1 MAPTSPPEPEFKP
14 FVPASESPPEFTIA
28 PLVIGSLLGILFG
41 ASSIYLVLKVG
52 LTVSASIPVAVLSFA
67 LFRVMKTVGFRKR
80 SVLES
85 NTAQTAG
92 SAGESI
98 AFGVGL
104 VMPALLLIGY
114 DIDVVRVMTV
124 GVFGGLLGILMMI
137 PLRRAFIVEKHGE
150 LKYPE
155 GTACADVLKAG
166 EKGGS
171 TAGILVIGL
180 IIGFAYQFAMLG
192 FKLWNDTASKTLWIA
207 QEGGKAIGLKGAAVG
222 CEMSAPLLGVGY
234 IIGPRIGSIMLA
246 GGVLA
251 YLVIAPMIVFFG
263 DNLDKPL
270 PPAISKVDEKTNVD
284 KGLIRNMSLKQIRE
298 NYILYIGAGAVAAGG
313 IISMIK
319 ALPVILGAVVGGL
332 RDAFGKKTGAAVGRL
347 RTERDLPMSVVVVG
361 CLGMVVALM
370 AAPQMGLNFTWG
382 GLAGAAMILL
392 FGFLFVIVSS
402 RLTGE
407 IGSSSNPISGM
418 TVATLLLTC
427 VILLGLSEVGI
438 IGLGKEIK
446 LLALTIAGVV
456 CVACSNGGTT
466 SQALKTGHLLGA
478 TPKYQQYA
486 ILIGSLTSAL
496 VVGIVLILLNQ
507 SWTIYTKQDLPK
519 ATVNAEKL
527 TGRDHV
533 HSGQYE
539 NDGAQYRVLVIGE
552 NDKIPADWLK
562 TGAPAD
568 VPSGRYLVDD
578 DGKFVYLCDPAVN
591 GKREY
596 EDAELDKP
604 EDKRGPKIKRFEAPK
619 TQLVALIIDGIL
631 DRNLPWDLVLIGVL
645 IAVTLELAGAP
656 SLPFAVGVYLPL
668 SSSTPIFLGGILR
681 WVVDKVRNR
690 PEEGDSGPGVLLSSG
705 YIAGGSIAALCAAF
719 LDLAPGSW
727 GWRDGLDL
735 GKKLESVP
743 VFGAPFAES
752 NGTVTIAFAA
762 LTALLFGFACFSG
775 RKKK

>member
-1 MAPTSPPEPEFKP
+1 MAAPEPEFKP
-14 FVPASESPPEFTIA
+14 FVPATESPPEFTVA
-28 PLVIGSLLGILFG
+28 PLVIGSLLGVLFG

-67 LFRVMKTVGFRKR
+67 LFRVLQTVGFRKR
-80 SVLES
+80 SILES

-180 IIGFAYQFAMLG
+180 AIGFVYQFAMLG
-192 FKLWNDTASKTLWIA
+192 FKLWTDTASKSLWVV

-234 IIGPRIGSIMLA
+234 IIGPRIASIMVA

-251 YLVIAPMIVFFG
+251 YLVIAPMIVYFG
-263 DNLDKPL
+263 DNLQHTL
-270 PPAISKVDEKTNVD
+270 APAKAKFDEKT
-284 KGLIRNMSLKQIRE
+284 GEELSLISKMKPKEIRE

-332 RDAFGKKTGAAVGRL
+332 RDTFGKRVGTAGKL
-347 RTERDLPMSVVVVG
+347 RTERDLPISVVIVG
-361 CLGMVVALM
+361 CLGMVIALM

-382 GLAGAAMILL
+382 GLAGAGMILL

-418 TVATLLLTC
+418 TVATLLLAC
-427 VILLGLSEVGI
+427 VILLGLSEFGV

-456 CVACSNGGTT
+456 CVASSNGGST

-507 SWTIYTKQDLPK
+507 SWTIYTKRADLLPK
-519 ATVNAEKL
+519 ATVHAEKL
-527 TGRDHV
+527 AGRDRV

-539 NDGAQYRVLVIGE
+539 ADETEYRVLVIGE

-562 TGAPAD
+562 TGTPAD
-568 VPSGRYLVDD
+568 VPAGRYLIDD
-578 DGKFVYLCDPAVN
+578 AGQFVYLCDPAVN
-591 GKREY
+591 GKLEF
-596 EDAELDKP
+596 EDSDLDK
-604 EDKRGPKIKRFEAPK
+604 RTKIKRFEAPK

-645 IAVTLELAGAP
+645 IAVTLELAGVP

-668 SSSTPIFLGGILR
+668 SSSTPIFLGGMLR
-681 WVVDKVRNR
+681 WLVDKLRNR
-690 PEEGDSGPGVLLSSG
+690 PDEGDSGPGVLLSSG

-719 LDLAPGSW
+719 LDLAPASW
-727 GWRDGLDL
+727 GVRKALDL
-735 GKKLESVP
+735 GRHLEGVP
-743 VFGAPFAES
+743 VFGEPFAES
-752 NGTVTIAFAA
+752 NGTVTIAFGI
-762 LTALLFGFACFSG
+762 LTVLLFLLSWRTG
-775 RKKK
+775 RKSNP